1 MFSLACLPGAGEYLK
16 VLFPTVGFVGRASE
30 RLGRIC
36 LEDLDLSHAIP
47 LANFCLMLM
56 PCEVIELDMAETPL
70 GEVAL
75 LGSGG
80 ALNEGL
86 KVSGPQ
92 SLPVSLEGTP

>member
-1 MFSLACLPGAGEYLK
+1 MK
-16 VLFPTVGFVGRASE
+16 
-30 RLGRIC
+30 
-36 LEDLDLSHAIP
+36 DLDLSHAIP
-47 LANFCLMLM
+47 PAKFCLMVM
-56 PCEVIELDMAETPL
+56 SCEVIDLDMAETPL

-92 SLPVSLEGTP
+92 SLPVNLERIPQGKWQPPCPDFLILCPTLTL

>member
-1 MFSLACLPGAGEYLK
+1 M
-16 VLFPTVGFVGRASE
+16 
-30 RLGRIC
+30 
-36 LEDLDLSHAIP
+36 EDLDLSLAIP
-47 LANFCLMLM
+47 LANFCIMLM

-92 SLPVSLEGTP
+92 SLPVSLEGTPQGKWQPPCPAFLIMCPTLTL